1 MKVLIIDNF
10 DSFTLNIAQYLYEV
24 TGVQPLVLPNTVR
37 YDALPLDEC
46 GAVVL
51 SPGPGRPSREAD
63 FGVCREIIAR
73 CGLPLLG
80 VCLGHQGIAEF
91 FGGRTVHAP
100 TPAHGVV
107 DTVAHLGTG
116 LFAGLPQDLPVVRY
130 HSLVSTDL
138 PDTLE
143 RTAWTRDGLV
153 MAVAHRSR
161 PVWGV
166 QFHPESVESAGGHGL
181 LANFVA
187 LAARHHAGD
196 GAPPPASPA
205 AGEAAG
211 AAAGEPA
218 SVAAFRRAGG
228 SLRMR
233 LEVEAFTTPD
243 TPADFFHRH
252 CAGRPYAFWLDSE
265 GSEHPG
271 SRYSLMGSW
280 GEQGDVV
287 LGYDLAG
294 RRLTLRGPG
303 RTEEVTGDVFALL
316 EEIVD
321 AVEVTAPADWS
332 MPFRGGLVGW
342 FGYELKALTTG
353 DERHASPEPEAWFLH
368 TRAFTVFDHQR
379 GVALACRLVPVDDD
393 DAYEADTDDNR
404 EGEGGRRA
412 GGSRDVPASLT
423 ARSAPA
429 APAAMSAAGPGRAAA
444 YAPGPVSE
452 RLLGLRDGRDAY
464 LAKIKESQRLI
475 TDGESYEICL
485 TNSAELSGVGAGL
498 PAYTRMR
505 TISAVPRGAYLRA
518 GDVEVLCS
526 SPETFL
532 RVDESRI
539 VESRPIK
546 GTRPRGATPEEDT
559 ALREELRS
567 SRKDRAENLMIVD
580 LVRHDLNSVCV
591 PGSVHVPH
599 AFAIESY
606 SSVHQLV
613 STVRGRLRRTESAL
627 SAVRACF
634 PGGSMTGAPKKRTME
649 IIDEL
654 EGTARGVYSG
664 ALGWLSFSGALD
676 LNIVIRTA
684 VVREGTARFGV
695 GGAITAQSDPDEEY
709 EETLVKASV
718 PYFGL
723 RGWQR
728 EVER

>member
-1 MKVLIIDNF
+1 MKILIIDNF
-10 DSFTLNIAQYLYEV
+10 DSFTHNIAQYLYEV
-24 TGVQPLVLPNTVR
+24 TGVQPLVLPNTAA
-37 YDALPLDEC
+37 YDSLPLDEC

-73 CGLPLLG
+73 CELPLLG

-91 FGGRTVHAP
+91 FGGRTGHAP
-100 TPAHGVV
+100 TPTHGIV
-107 DTVAHLGTG
+107 DTVTHLGTG

-143 RTAWTRDGLV
+143 RTAWTRDGLT
-153 MAVAHRSR
+153 MGIAHRSR

-166 QFHPESVESAGGHGL
+166 QFHPESIESVGGHRI

-187 LAARHHAGD
+187 LAAAQHAGED
-196 GAPPPASPA
+196 A
-205 AGEAAG
+205 AALSAGTTGTALGEA
-211 AAAGEPA
+211 A

-228 SLRMR
+228 ALRMR
-233 LEVEAFTTPD
+233 LETRTVATPD
-243 TPADFFHRH
+243 APADLFQQRY
-252 CAGRPYAFWLDSE
+252 AGRPHAFWLDSE
-265 GSEHPG
+265 GSEHPD
-271 SRYSLMGSW
+271 SRYSLMGAW
-280 GEQGDVV
+280 GEEGDVA
-287 LGYDLAG
+287 LSYDLAG
-294 RRLTLRGPG
+294 RRLTFHGLD
-303 RTEEVTGDVFALL
+303 RTEEITGDVFTLL
-316 EEIVD
+316 EELVD
-321 AVEVTAPADWS
+321 TVDVTVPTGWPL
-332 MPFRGGLVGW
+332 PFRGGLVGW
-342 FGYELKALTTG
+342 FGYELKALTVG
-353 DERHASPEPEAWFLH
+353 DERYPSPEPASWFLH

-379 GVALACRLVPVDDD
+379 GTALDCRLVPVGDSVP
-393 DAYEADTDDNR
+393 EA
-404 EGEGGRRA
+404 
-412 GGSRDVPASLT
+412 PT
-423 ARSAPA
+423 ARHACAGPA
-429 APAAMSAAGPGRAAA
+429 ATTQLASGPAGTTSYR
-444 YAPGPVSE
+444 PGPVSE
-452 RLLGLRDGRDAY
+452 QLLNLHDDRDTY
-464 LAKIKESQRLI
+464 VAKIKESQRLI

-485 TNSAELSGVGAGL
+485 TNRAELSDVGAGL
-498 PAYTRMR
+498 PAYLRMR
-505 TISAVPRGAYLRA
+505 SVSAVPSGAYLRA
-518 GDVEVLCS
+518 DDVEVLCS

-546 GTRPRGATPEEDT
+546 GTRPRGATREEDM
-559 ALREELRS
+559 ALQEDLLS
-567 SRKDRAENLMIVD
+567 SQKDRAENLMIVD
-580 LVRHDLNSVCV
+580 LVRHDLNSVCE

-599 AFAIESY
+599 AFALESY

-613 STVRGRLRRTESAL
+613 STIRGRLRWNESAL

-684 VVREGTARFGV
+684 VVRGGTARIGV
-695 GGAITAQSDPDEEY
+695 GGAITAKSDPDEEY

-723 RGWQR
+723 SGWRR
-728 EVER
+728 EGEA